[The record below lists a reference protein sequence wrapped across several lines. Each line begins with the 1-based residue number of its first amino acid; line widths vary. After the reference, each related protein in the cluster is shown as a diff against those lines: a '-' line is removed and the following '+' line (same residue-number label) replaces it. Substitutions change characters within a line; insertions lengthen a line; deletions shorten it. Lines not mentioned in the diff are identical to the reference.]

1 MTLPNCLPLPAG
13 ERVGVRA
20 VALLLLLVTGC
31 STPMAQLKLELG
43 RRASD
48 VLGCPEEKL
57 QYKELD
63 RLISTTK
70 VKVTGCG
77 RDATW
82 KLVESRWARAQDNE
96 PIR

>member
-1 MTLPNCLPLPAG
+1 MRMRLFWG
-13 ERVGVRA
+13 
-20 VALLLLLVTGC
+20 LVLGPVFFLAAC
-31 STPMAQLKLELG
+31 STPMAQLKVELG

-48 VLGCPEEKL
+48 ALGCPENKL

-63 RLISTTK
+63 RLISSTK

-82 KLVESRWARAQDNE
+82 KLVESRWTRAADNE

>member
-1 MTLPNCLPLPAG
+1 MK
-13 ERVGVRA
+13 RV
-20 VALLLLLVTGC
+20 VALGLLLLGC
-31 STPMAQLKLELG
+31 STSRAQLKLELG
-43 RRASD
+43 RRSSD

-77 RDATW
+77 REATW
-82 KLVESRWARAQDNE
+82 KLVESRWQRAQDNE

>member
-1 MTLPNCLPLPAG
+1 MK
-13 ERVGVRA
+13 RV
-20 VALLLLLVTGC
+20 VALGLLLLGC
-31 STPMAQLKLELG
+31 STPRAQLKLELG
-43 RRASD
+43 RRSSD

-77 RDATW
+77 REATW
-82 KLVESRWARAQDNE
+82 KLVESRWQRAQDNE